1 MSKAL
6 LFTVFLA
13 VLSTTA
19 GGSAKDVV
27 SDRALG
33 DGLARAVGPAKRLL
47 RCPAGGDLF
56 SRTELFFGLSRNAG
70 PDITEAEFSAF
81 LDSEVTPRFPDGL
94 TVLDARGQFR
104 GASGVTVKEGS
115 KLLILLHGGSSSE
128 SASIEAI
135 RDQYILL
142 FQQESV
148 LRTDETDCV
157 SF

>member
-1 MSKAL
+1 MNKAL

-19 GGSAKDVV
+19 GGSAKDVM
-27 SDRALG
+27 SEPAG
-33 DGLARAVGPAKRLL
+33 DGLAHAVGPAKHLL

-56 SRTELFFGLSRNAG
+56 ARTELFFGLSRNAG

-104 GASGVTVKEGS
+104 GASGVPVKEGS
-115 KLLILLHGGSSSE
+115 KLLILLHGGSNSE

-135 RDQYILL
+135 REQYILL

>member
-1 MSKAL
+1 MSKTL
-6 LFTVFLA
+6 LFTVLLA

-27 SDRALG
+27 PERAG
-33 DGLARAVGPAKRLL
+33 DGLARSVGPAKRLL

-56 SRTELFFGLSRNAG
+56 ARTELFFGLSRSAG

-104 GASGVTVKEGS
+104 GASGVTIKEGS